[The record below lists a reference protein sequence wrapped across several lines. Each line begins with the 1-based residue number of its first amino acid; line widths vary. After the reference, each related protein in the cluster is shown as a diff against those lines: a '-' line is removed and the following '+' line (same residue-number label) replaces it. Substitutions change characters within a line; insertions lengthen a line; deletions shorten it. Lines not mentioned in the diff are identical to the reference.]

1 MDRIADFDE
10 LIEKA
15 AWVASKRDPVRVVLS
30 GSEDESG
37 LIALESSRGRG
48 IVKPILVGDMEKTRE
63 ILERM
68 DADVSGYEF
77 HDESDPVKKAE
88 LAASLIA
95 SGEGEILMK
104 GHIPSATFLKPIF
117 HQSRAV
123 IGDSFISHVGVMY
136 VRHERRFYL
145 QSDGALNIAPDL
157 EKKKGIVLNAIKVAK
172 LLGIER
178 PKVAMIAAT
187 EAVHPKMPDTID
199 AFEIAL
205 WAKENVPDADVE
217 GPMALDIAV
226 SREAAKIKHMDNAVA
241 GRADILIGGDI
252 EVGNVLYKGLR
263 HFAHAEGAGIVMGA
277 SCPVLLVSRSDPPR
291 EKMNSLALG
300 VMYACHMAGTC
311 SE

>member
-15 AWVASKRDPVRVVLS
+15 AWVASKRDPLRVVLS
-30 GSEDESG
+30 GSEDNSG
-37 LIALESSRGRG
+37 LQALESVRARGMVR
-48 IVKPILVGDMEKTRE
+48 PILVGEMERTRE
-63 ILERM
+63 ILETM

-88 LAASLIA
+88 LAASLVA
-95 SGEGEILMK
+95 RGEADILMK

-117 HQSRAV
+117 HQSRAI
-123 IGDSFISHVGVMY
+123 IGESFISHVGVMY

-172 LLGIER
+172 ILGIER
-178 PKVAMIAAT
+178 PKVALIAAT
-187 EAVHPKMPDTID
+187 ESVHPKMPDTID
-199 AFEIAL
+199 AFEISL

-226 SREAAKIKHMDNAVA
+226 SPEAARIKHVKNEVA
-241 GRADILIGGDI
+241 GHADILISGDI

-263 HFAHAEGAGIVMGA
+263 HFAHAEGAGIVVGA
-277 SCPVLLVSRSDPPR
+277 NCPVLLVSRSDPPR
-291 EKMNSLALG
+291 EKTNSLALG
-300 VMYACHMAGTC
+300 VMYACYMQGTC
-311 SE
+311 HE